1 MLGSKA
7 RSSSAQSKKLD
18 MGLAAGTISIPS
30 SVAVEAEGLGT
41 LGCDVRGTTSGG
53 RRNECCCCGCDCCWW
68 WVDAGEAGGW
78 ALNGEAGKDGHR
90 RRSTCSCMERAGDRG
105 CHGEEEAE
113 ASCCDGNSG
122 ERPDQSSGSDGD
134 GWGDGYACC

>member
-18 MGLAAGTISIPS
+18 MGLAAGIITPS
-30 SVAVEAEGLGT
+30 SVAVEAAAALEEGLGT
-41 LGCDVRGTTSGG
+41 PGCDVRGTTSGG
-53 RRNECCCCGCDCCWW
+53 RRNACCWW
-68 WVDAGEAGGW
+68 WAEAGEAGGW
-78 ALNGEAGKDGHR
+78 AVNGEAGKDGHR

-105 CHGEEEAE
+105 SHGEEEEEA

-134 GWGDGYACC
+134 G